1 MKHTH
6 PRPPMVW
13 SPPYPYAALPPVG
26 KVHELLTSNFS
37 CEEQWRSPS
46 FLCDGLVATASV
58 LRGLSFL
65 PDSWRRHR
73 HADSKN
79 VALSESSS
87 YKACTDPRPV
97 LDSRSSRQ
105 LVNWRAQ
112 VQGAGDGS
120 VCGYVGCGY
129 KSDGP

>member
-1 MKHTH
+1 MAKLHD
-6 PRPPMVW
+6 R
-13 SPPYPYAALPPVG
+13 
-26 KVHELLTSNFS
+26 
-37 CEEQWRSPS
+37 EQ
-46 FLCDGLVATASV
+46 
-58 LRGLSFL
+58 FL

-105 LVNWRAQ
+105 LVNWR
-112 VQGAGDGS
+112 GTN
-120 VCGYVGCGY
+120 
-129 KSDGP
+129 